1 MLLIDI
7 LANIVDL
14 VIDAAL
20 TAITFSLG
28 VPANETQILS
38 CSVDYS
44 MQYVSLMLLVCVT
57 DGLSDICIQCF
68 GFSYFP
74 LTVFTFG
81 CGVWRGRSGFVR
93 LS

>member
-38 CSVDYS
+38 CSVDYG

-57 DGLSDICIQCF
+57 DGLI
-68 GFSYFP
+68 
-74 LTVFTFG
+74 
-81 CGVWRGRSGFVR
+81 
-93 LS
+93 